1 MIGAGI
7 FDGDLAVLSAG
18 QKWSDGVIA
27 AVVLDEEA
35 TLKRVFRA
43 PHGVRLHAENL
54 AYADRLI
61 SEKSPFTCRV
71 AGVLVGTV
79 RKFD

>member
-18 QKWSDGVIA
+18 KEWSDGVIA

-43 PHGVRLHAENL
+43 PQGVRLHAENPS
-54 AYADRLI
+54 YADRI
-61 SEKSPFTCRV
+61 VSEHSRLSSCRV
-71 AGVLVGTV
+71 AGVLVATI
-79 RKFD
+79 RPF